1 MVNKRFEDLDRHEKI
16 EVISIMNCFG
26 MSEDPTPP
34 YFRISSIIKT
44 LLRLEE
50 GVEYDIK
57 EVFSVKSDEDRL
69 LEVLAYLDNIYTIK
83 EFGWDT
89 PIDFNDTEED
99 SKVKKIITRN
109 VPHFDFNIDK
119 DTLVVKRSPFYRSLN
134 DAEKVLFY
142 LQSHKE
148 IPTDYHN
155 VGLPERFRTN
165 EFYKHAK
172 EYFFM
177 ASNHYVSVTF
187 HGHKRLLELLKKI
200 SDLSSGREFL
210 EKKISQ

>member
-1 MVNKRFEDLDRHEKI
+1 MIRKRFEDLDRHEKI

-26 MSEDPTPP
+26 MSENPAPP

-44 LLRLEE
+44 LLGLEE
-50 GVEYDIK
+50 GVEYDIRR
-57 EVFSVKSDEDRL
+57 VFSVKSDEDRL
-69 LEVLAYLDNIYTIK
+69 LVVLAYLNDIYTIK

-89 PIDFNDTEED
+89 PIDFKDTGEN
-99 SKVKKIITRN
+99 SKEKKIITRN
-109 VPHFDFNIDK
+109 APHFDFNIDK
-119 DTLVVKRSPFYRSLN
+119 DTLVVKKSPFYRSLN

-155 VGLPERFRTN
+155 VRLPERFRTD
-165 EFYKHAK
+165 EFYKHAN

-177 ASNHYVSVTF
+177 ALNHYFSVTF
-187 HGHKRLLELLKKI
+187 HGHERLLELLKKI